1 MSHTAPDD
9 ARSIDP
15 RVVDTIAALATPPG
29 QGGIGVL
36 RVSGPLAKPI
46 GRRLFRSSNS
56 EFHDFLPYRLHH
68 GRLVDD
74 SDADA
79 ANPSALDEILLAFM
93 PGPRSYTG
101 EDVVEFHCHGGPAIL
116 AAGLEAILRCGARLA
131 LPGEFTKRAFLN
143 GRLDLTQ
150 AEAVA
155 EAIAANSRPG
165 LHLAQEKLQGRL
177 GDAIRELRN
186 GLEGLRQALC
196 LALDFPEDEVE
207 CLAPE
212 DLIAGVSRTVER
224 IEALLEN
231 YRRLRCWREGGLAVL
246 VGRVNVGKSSLLN
259 ALLGWRRAIVADVPG
274 TTRDFIEESLVL
286 DGLPVRVVDTAGLR
300 DSADPVEREGVL
312 RGRELLTEAD
322 LRLLVL
328 DAGALCAAGLDPEEK
343 RLAESLDPATT
354 LLVLNKCDLLPDPA
368 PPPPPALNGFAR
380 VLVSAKHGQGL
391 DALAASIRERLAGG
405 EDPAAHALAPNLRQS
420 QALERAAMELR
431 ALLDELQARTPY
443 DLLSVRLETA
453 CVALAEITGDI
464 ASEDVLNRVFESF
477 CIGK

>member
-1 MSHTAPDD
+1 MPHTIFDD
-9 ARSIDP
+9 ARTSAS

-36 RVSGPLAKPI
+36 RVSGALAKPI
-46 GRRLFRSSNS
+46 GQRLFRSSNP
-56 EFHDFLPYRLHH
+56 DFTDFKPYRLHH
-68 GRLVDD
+68 GRLVEY
-74 SDADA
+74 SEA
-79 ANPSALDEILLAFM
+79 PEKSPRVLDELLLAFM

-131 LPGEFTKRAFLN
+131 ERGEFTKRAFLN

-155 EAIAANSRPG
+155 EAIAATSRPG

-177 GDAIRELRN
+177 GETVRELRV
-186 GLEGLRQALC
+186 GLERLRQALC

-212 DLIAGVSRTVER
+212 DLASGVRQTLER
-224 IEALLEN
+224 IRGLLAN
-231 YRRLRCWREGGLAVL
+231 YRRLRCWREGGLAAL

-259 ALLGWRRAIVADVPG
+259 ALLGWRRAIVTDIPG
-274 TTRDFIEESLVL
+274 TTRDFIEESLIL
-286 DGLPVRVVDTAGLR
+286 DGLPVRVADTAGLR
-300 DSADPVEREGVL
+300 DSDDPVEQEGVL
-312 RGRELLTEAD
+312 RGRELMAQAD
-322 LRLLVL
+322 LTLFVL
-328 DAGALCAAGLDPEEK
+328 DAGALANSGLDAEER
-343 RLAESLDPATT
+343 RLAETLDPSTT
-354 LLVLNKCDLLPDPA
+354 LLVLNKRDLLPDPA
-368 PPPPPALNGFAR
+368 PPLPNALEHFTGIA
-380 VLVSAKHGQGL
+380 VSAKNGLGL
-391 DALAASIRERLAGG
+391 DALTASIRERLAGQA
-405 EDPAAHALAPNLRQS
+405 DPETHALAPNLRQS
-420 QALERAAMELR
+420 QALERAALELQ
-431 ALLDELQARTPY
+431 ALLDEHAFTPY

-464 ASEDVLNRVFESF
+464 ASEDVLNSVFESF